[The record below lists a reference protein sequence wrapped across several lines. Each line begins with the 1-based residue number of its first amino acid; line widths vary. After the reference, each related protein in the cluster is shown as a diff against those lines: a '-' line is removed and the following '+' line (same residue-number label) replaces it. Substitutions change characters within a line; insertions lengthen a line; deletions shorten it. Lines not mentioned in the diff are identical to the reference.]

1 MAKFLI
7 VKENDERLVDETR
20 WKFYE
25 SKGYRKVD
33 EVLAERKKSAK
44 KSDAGADEKE
54 LSKMNKAELS
64 EKVASMNI
72 EVPANATNKE
82 IVALIEAASKA
93 DENQ

>member
-33 EVLAERKKSAK
+33 DVLAERKKPG
-44 KSDAGADEKE
+44 AGAGKKE
-54 LSKMNKAELS
+54 LSKK
-64 EKVASMNI
+64 
-72 EVPANATNKE
+72 
-82 IVALIEAASKA
+82 AASKA

>member
-33 EVLAERKKSAK
+33 DVLAKRKKP
-44 KSDAGADEKE
+44 DAGAGEKE
-54 LSKMNKAELS
+54 LSKMNKAELT
-64 EKVASMNI
+64 EKAASMNI

-82 IVALIEAASKA
+82 IVALIEAAIQP
-93 DENQ
+93 DNQ

>member
-7 VKENDERLVDETR
+7 VKENDERLIDETR

-33 EVLAERKKSAK
+33 DVLAERKKSAK
-44 KSDAGADEKE
+44 KTETGEKE

-64 EKVASMNI
+64 EKAASLNI

-82 IVALIEAASKA
+82 IVALIEAAAKA

>member
-7 VKENDERLVDETR
+7 IKENDERLVDETR

-33 EVLAERKKSAK
+33 DVLAERKKPG
-44 KSDAGADEKE
+44 AGAGEKK
-54 LSKMNKAELS
+54 LSQK
-64 EKVASMNI
+64 
-72 EVPANATNKE
+72 
-82 IVALIEAASKA
+82 AASKA